1 MLASTSA
8 SLNLNVMMQE
18 LLLQHAGFIYYASAA
33 LHLSSYFD
41 CIKRRE
47 EYITERKMIKQQSA
61 PIWIE

>member
-33 LHLSSYFD
+33 LHLSYKKERRV
-41 CIKRRE
+41 CNRE
-47 EYITERKMIKQQSA
+47 ENDKEAVSSDMDR
-61 PIWIE
+61 